1 MSVNQT
7 CFTRETLVATENGQI
22 QIDEIKAGDK
32 VGVYDI
38 YKGKT
43 ELKEVLTVYVH
54 DQTEVLH
61 LHTTAGDIDATTN
74 HPFYVIGRGWVA
86 AGDINE

>member
-32 VGVYDI
+32 VGAIDEPLEYARLALDGEMQMWVDAEDSL
-38 YKGKT
+38 
-43 ELKEVLTVYVH
+43 EL
-54 DQTEVLH
+54 
-61 LHTTAGDIDATTN
+61 
-74 HPFYVIGRGWVA
+74 W
-86 AGDINE
+86 